1 MHAVHA
7 DALGPHCLNEYLVSS
22 LLSIALCLL
31 LAGMLSDVAVMPC
44 RCNQI
49 KLMPCDSQNASH
61 ASSTA
66 QHTSYSAASLR
77 SSASFLGLANVSIRS
92 WLLHPPALP
101 PDHEPYAPHANLIN
115 FNSLFSRFW
124 PGPCS
129 SPSTPATNTRTAT
142 VYRTV
147 PNPTTP
153 EPSTSLH
160 H

>member
-61 ASSTA
+61 ASSTG

-142 VYRTV
+142 VCRTV